1 LWIYGFV
8 SFTDFMDQPHQRGFC
23 LRWSRNGGTPGFVP
37 DDAVPAE
44 YVASY

>member
-1 LWIYGFV
+1 
-8 SFTDFMDQPHQRGFC
+8 MDQPHQRRFC